1 MAARAQHSG
10 PAANGGGA
18 PALLPLL
25 LLLLSAAAIIPRG
38 TALPG
43 PARRGRLA
51 ALGVGAGGAGGSAE
65 RCGARRRAAG
75 SRFPWQ
81 RPLAAVRV
89 SVCPCVGGGFEASGA
104 PPPDLL
110 AAECN
115 FRALPWKL
123 PWLLVGEARGC
134 VVLRGGIGGRER
146 NGLNA
151 GGWGGS
157 GGDCWR
163 VGARRCAP
171 SRAVPFRAARY
182 CCIALH

>member
-1 MAARAQHSG
+1 M
-10 PAANGGGA
+10 
-18 PALLPLL
+18 
-25 LLLLSAAAIIPRG
+25 
-38 TALPG
+38 
-43 PARRGRLA
+43 
-51 ALGVGAGGAGGSAE
+51 AE

-134 VVLRGGIGGRER
+134 VVLRGGDRREGTER
-146 NGLNA
+146 A
-151 GGWGGS
+151 ERGGWGG
-157 GGDCWR
+157 
-163 VGARRCAP
+163 VRR
-171 SRAVPFRAARY
+171 
-182 CCIALH
+182 

>member
-1 MAARAQHSG
+1 MGWERGVPGGRRSG
-10 PAANGGGA
+10 
-18 PALLPLL
+18 
-25 LLLLSAAAIIPRG
+25 
-38 TALPG
+38 
-43 PARRGRLA
+43 
-51 ALGVGAGGAGGSAE
+51 
-65 RCGARRRAAG
+65 
-75 SRFPWQ
+75 
-81 RPLAAVRV
+81 AVRAGERPGRGFHGSGRSLL

-151 GGWGGS
+151 GGWGG
-157 GGDCWR
+157 
-163 VGARRCAP
+163 VRR
-171 SRAVPFRAARY
+171 
-182 CCIALH
+182 

>member
-1 MAARAQHSG
+1 MGWERGVPGGRRSG
-10 PAANGGGA
+10 
-18 PALLPLL
+18 
-25 LLLLSAAAIIPRG
+25 
-38 TALPG
+38 
-43 PARRGRLA
+43 
-51 ALGVGAGGAGGSAE
+51 
-65 RCGARRRAAG
+65 
-75 SRFPWQ
+75 
-81 RPLAAVRV
+81 AVRAGERPGRGFHGSGRSLL

-171 SRAVPFRAARY
+171 SRAVPLRAARY

>member
-1 MAARAQHSG
+1 MGWERG
-10 PAANGGGA
+10 V
-18 PALLPLL
+18 
-25 LLLLSAAAIIPRG
+25 PRG
-38 TALPG
+38 
-43 PARRGRLA
+43 RRSG
-51 ALGVGAGGAGGSAE
+51 
-65 RCGARRRAAG
+65 
-75 SRFPWQ
+75 
-81 RPLAAVRV
+81 AVRAGERPGRGFHGSGRSLL